1 MEFKYLE
8 ESGKK
13 FLIYDKKE
21 DQEMDYLTLGM
32 LENNEIIGTLPFL
45 CRQVDREVQFRYDI
59 SGLKSVKELF
69 GEKTKKAKV
78 VRFLK
83 AIVTIC
89 EICEKYMIDITQII
103 LSPEYILASEQ
114 WTMVQFVVLPLM
126 DMELKFDEQ
135 LRDLVLN
142 LEFDRTENCSYV
154 AELLNYF
161 QHHAEFSL
169 VEFSDMVRRIEN
181 KDSGREVAREY
192 KNTYQ
197 SNAMVSYNSRVQQKN
212 REEQS
217 SYPLASEVR
226 LPEMEQ
232 NVSERMYPAGMN
244 GYHLQKTIQSP
255 VSKMELTMED
265 IEKQKSKKGLFS
277 FGKKNNKGKEKQ
289 IKDKPQ
295 KKSQKQMFG
304 NVAIPGIEDG
314 GYAKGS
320 IEIPEAQTIKE
331 QHVQIQSYY
340 VGTEDFGETMLL
352 DENQYLVAENEKVNL
367 VYELICISTG
377 EKYQI
382 TKPITKIGRKEA
394 FVDICIKGNIH
405 VGRIHAIL
413 HIKEGKLFIEDNASV
428 NGTFLNENHNRI
440 QGIVELHSGD
450 KILLGDE
457 ELLIVK
463 KE

>member
-1 MEFKYLE
+1 MELEFLE

-13 FLIYDKKE
+13 FLIYDKKK
-21 DQEMDYLTLGM
+21 DQEIDYLTLGM

-83 AIVTIC
+83 AIVAIC
-89 EICEKYMIDITQII
+89 ETCEKYMIDITQII
-103 LSPEYILASEQ
+103 LSPEYILASER
-114 WTMVQFVVLPLM
+114 WTTVQFVVLPLM

-161 QHHAEFSL
+161 QHHVEFSL

-181 KDSGREVAREY
+181 KDTGREVAREN
-192 KNTYQ
+192 KKTYQ
-197 SNAMVSYNSRVQQKN
+197 PSTVASHNSRVQQVG
-212 REEQS
+212 
-217 SYPLASEVR
+217 YPLASEVR
-226 LPEMEQ
+226 LPETKQ
-232 NVSERMYPAGMN
+232 NASERIYPARMS

-255 VSKMELTMED
+255 VSKMESTMEH
-265 IEKQKSKKGLFS
+265 IEEQKSKKGLFS
-277 FGKKNNKGKEKQ
+277 FGKKNNKGNEKQ

-295 KKSQKQMFG
+295 KKPQKQMFG
-304 NVAIPGIEDG
+304 NIAIPGIEDG

-320 IEIPEAQTIKE
+320 IQIPDTQTIKE

-352 DENQYLVAENEKVNL
+352 DENQYLPAKNEKVNL
-367 VYELICISTG
+367 MYELIRISTG
-377 EKYQI
+377 DKYQI
-382 TKPITKIGRKEA
+382 TKPMTKIGRKEA

-413 HIKEGKLFIEDNASV
+413 HIKGEKIFIEDNGSV

-440 QGIVELHSGD
+440 QGTVELHSGD